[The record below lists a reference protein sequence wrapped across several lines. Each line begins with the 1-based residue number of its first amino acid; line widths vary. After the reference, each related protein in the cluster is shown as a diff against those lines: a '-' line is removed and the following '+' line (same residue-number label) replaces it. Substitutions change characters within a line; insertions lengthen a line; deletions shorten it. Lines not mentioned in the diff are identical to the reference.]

1 MKKKSIQ
8 RIAAWLLAAGMMAG
22 TFAQPMAVYAE
33 STASIAASDS
43 TTGDSITADADV
55 VIATPTPEPD
65 TGTDT
70 AATPVPTADSQTPQD
85 PASTAA
91 PETTPAPDAAEDAPT
106 ATPTATP
113 TPAAE
118 DTADDAADTDD
129 TTDTTTTVTPA
140 DLQSCIAL
148 LAASQLSLDADSI
161 EPDVREETLAL
172 SDEITETEPSTL
184 QAVVNA
190 AVFAAQAG
198 QTDIVVDVPAHNYTG
213 TLVIPDATIVVK
225 DANGNETNI
234 NYTNKN
240 IILNMTG
247 STLTVPTD
255 AAVGVSVFGSLT
267 IQGGTIKAA
276 DGCTATR
283 GVQVQL
289 GSALTL
295 DGTTI
300 SDFTYAGPGAGVYVK
315 GTAAVDTNGQFDVAL
330 GKNQEPLQNADN
342 TYQFKKLQREN
353 GSSMDTSFTMKGGAT
368 ITNCKS
374 DGNGA
379 ALYVHNAALL
389 TLESANF
396 TNNNAGGFGGAVY
409 LGTGVQ
415 TTIGND
421 VTFTGN
427 HAAKDGGALYLAN
440 QYTLHVKADNILV
453 QVPVTFNGGTFT
465 DNSTDTYGGAL
476 AFDPAF
482 DGIADNT
489 IENVTFGQA
498 ETTTSEEGDAEK
510 ETTLHGNYAA
520 LRGGA
525 IAFNSNIK
533 ENTLK
538 DCTFTGNTALRYAGA
553 VYYPNN
559 YSKTSDFN
567 PVYTVEGCTFDRNS
581 ATYDV
586 KNGDDA
592 GGGAILIQVNPTDKP
607 NTVQVASLHVKNS
620 TFTGNTATGYG
631 GAISTRRETGYGNA
645 RIYLN
650 IDGSNFDSNR
660 VTSAGNGGWRGGGA
674 VWVSGCAWA
683 DFTANT
689 FTGNYSAHFGGAIAT
704 NNDNVYQGR
713 VITLGALREDGT
725 PDPDKANTFTNN
737 SANSWGGA
745 ISTGASGS
753 GDNTNG
759 IYTTVRIYGGSF
771 AGNTTLWGSGG
782 ALYVASGNQRN
793 DLGLEVIGTTFTE
806 NKATHS
812 ANAGAVY
819 LDGITSSFKD
829 CKFTANSTEQTH
841 GGAMYIQ
848 RTKRFDMDNVTFT
861 GNTAGAVRNDGRG
874 GAIFINWI
882 PSSFEATFTWNGVT
896 FEGNTSRSY
905 GGAVGI
911 DTSVYLTLNA
921 TNITASNN
929 KSISQS
935 GGAFYLSQGHYT
947 LTNAVFENNIAG
959 YNGGAIYVWNQYSGN
974 SLTINGNSS
983 FAGNTA
989 NNSGGAVQFES
1000 NNQYRTGADG
1010 NLEYYRGELNII
1022 GTADNPIVFSN
1033 NTAKNNS
1040 GGALCIGAHNTDTL
1054 DYLDVHDNTALRY
1067 GGGIYIN
1074 NSTTKGTLTNS
1085 KIHNN
1090 TTSWAGGGV
1099 GIHNYLDF
1107 QETKVDNA
1115 TKITR
1120 TGKPGDFTIQ
1130 DCEITGNSTTGT
1142 DGNCS
1147 GGGGISITSDL
1158 RRSELY
1164 KEKSG
1169 TVNIIDTVVEDNTT
1183 TLAGGGIYC
1192 GYNGTNNI
1200 SGGSISNNTSG
1211 ITATTAIDAV
1221 NKYKYGGGAVAVR
1234 NNTTTIKDGTLIT
1247 GNTSGVDGGALYV
1260 KNADSRVLPASLTT
1274 EDCEIKNNTAKKGGI
1289 AYVSAGASFAMGEKT
1304 SPDSNEGVGDV
1315 FVEKNAGKVTLPAA
1329 KKLEGEYDA
1338 WLMDDA
1344 TPIEKAVT
1352 NDSSAEHYYT
1362 LQGAAH
1368 VVARLNGLL
1377 GSWTGTEYTTLQAA
1391 LDEAATKTGTA
1402 SIDLLADVGEQVT
1415 ATTVHNPIT
1424 LNLNGYTLTGK
1435 ITLTNSQNT
1444 NAFTLTDKTA
1454 DNYKAGSAGGVL
1466 TGPANGI
1473 EMNNGTK
1480 SAHNKLI
1487 LTGKTLTLRN
1497 LSRAVYG
1504 DRYIDVT
1511 AEDVT
1516 FTGSTSACIWL
1527 NNDNNIKVDGAVF
1540 TKNTGYSIVQNSNDS
1555 TVDLKNVEIYEN
1567 NGNQGGRVY
1576 LGNRNTLTV
1585 DGGEYHDNATTSQ
1598 NGGVI
1603 FANGQGNTVTI
1614 NSGEF
1619 YNNKAVNGGAVCMWQ
1634 LGTLTINGGS
1644 FHDNTATTNGGAI
1657 VACNA
1662 TGGNHITTLTI
1673 TGGEIYNNTAVNGGA
1688 VYMSTGTG
1696 LGTFTMTGGEIYEN
1710 TADNGGALYIA
1721 TKAKVTLSAA
1731 EDAAVGGIIRDNT
1744 ASQLASNLYL
1754 GGADSS
1760 LTVGE
1765 KTLLHGGTIAGD
1777 VLFAQGG
1784 TVDLA
1789 DTQALYTK
1797 GIEDAE
1803 NLVWLKNDNETGVKA
1818 VREPAKSQT
1827 IYTLAPAGEN
1837 TGSYAAR
1844 IGSDKYFSINQAIK
1858 AMEAADAEDAET
1870 NTTTIHLLRDQTED
1884 VTINN
1889 TKHSPTLNLNGY
1901 TLTGHITVTDL
1912 NKAGLTFTLCNAKGE
1927 GDYNPADGG
1936 GKLTSESGTLL
1947 VTNGQTSKPDNT
1959 TVKLQGVTLD
1969 GSTMDGSTRGVY
1981 TGNNTNLVLKDTT
1994 ISNMTYTSTD
2004 HGAGIRFGGAGVL
2017 EADGCTFA
2025 NNRVESNYYGGAI
2038 FMNSA
2043 SSKATITN
2051 STFTNNYAR
2060 NVGGAMFLNSHTIT
2074 LRGNTFAG
2082 NSTSDRG
2089 GAIYMQPRINTEKAE
2104 SEKYGAYDVVLENNT
2119 FRNNKAYGAG
2129 GALYIEPSAIT
2140 VTTLLD
2146 RCTFTNNS
2154 TTTADGGAVYNKQG
2168 SLTLGTG
2175 NLFEENKSYNGGS
2188 GMYVGGNLYSVRDR
2202 DGVTLPES
2210 GYDTRFINNTAGY
2223 GNYSGGWAAL
2233 YLSGGA
2239 TKNMRYM
2246 LFDRNVAAYG
2256 GTASAIYVGA
2266 IGSGTGERQIWI
2278 DHCSIVNNVS
2288 PAYTVYLNYAYSL
2301 GNLTR
2306 ITNTEFDKNTITSAG
2321 RDYAVLGANT
2331 GNNLE
2336 VSDTSFTN
2344 TQGKGRV
2351 IRLIGGGAYK
2361 GDEVFEPA
2369 QTTFT
2374 RVTVKDNTN
2383 CQYTPIYLS
2392 TGNSSRPG
2400 NNENL
2405 CSMLASST
2413 WNNCI
2418 IANNASKATDN
2429 YQGGAFCVEKQLFTM
2444 NDCEIT
2450 GNRGQHGAIVLYGP
2464 LNPVGKGE
2472 QKPTEVNLA
2481 NCKIADNEGGS
2492 AGGLW
2497 IGGHESYRLTVNL
2510 KNCDIS
2516 KNTSLS
2522 MAGGI
2527 YAGQLTTLNMTETT
2541 VAENTA
2547 KTYGG
2552 GLYTYGQDDENGKS
2566 RVNLTNCKITGNT
2579 ANYGGGIYMA
2589 RNQKPEKRDQYH
2601 YHDFY
2606 VANTTPTQTL
2616 NITGGTVANN
2626 TALANGGG
2634 ICTDKDDRDTSY
2646 STLIVKVADGTV
2658 ENNRAQ
2664 LGQDVYAYKTQ
2675 ADTVL
2680 HLPQAS
2686 AIHDN
2691 GRWLNENTSETL
2703 KDEAI
2708 DYDPIQRTYPLT
2720 LSVPKVETEVA
2731 QIVKDGEVVGSPY
2744 DSLQE
2749 AMDAARAMLAEDAD
2763 QKLTVQLLANTN
2775 SSTQIS
2781 QDTNVTLDLAGHTI
2795 TGIGGKPALTV
2806 ESDVAII
2813 GGGTISG
2820 TATDGGALLLRNNA
2834 NVTMTG
2840 TTITNSRA
2848 AYRGGAVCVDSGSS
2862 FTLGQGST
2870 ITGCQAGRG
2879 GAVYVID
2886 GSFAQTNDAVITNCS
2901 VFENAAFS
2909 ACGYGG
2915 AVYVAKGIY
2924 TLQSGSVT
2932 NNSATKNGIIYIAN
2946 NSGAEFTMT
2955 QGKISGNTCK
2965 NGTIYQEGGTMTL
2978 AGGSIAGNTCT
2989 ESGGGVYQNGGSSL
3003 LLGST
3008 NASQD
3013 VVISGN
3019 KAVNGAGWY
3028 INGGNCLMRGGN
3040 ITGNKATKRGGGVC
3054 QSNGTLTVNGGDIT
3068 TNNAPEGG
3076 GLCHN
3081 NGNFNFQGGAL
3092 YGNIS
3097 TTDGTGNDIYSLGK
3111 NGKIDL
3117 IAAAAMENDKYNVWR
3132 DDYYPYTFTK
3142 NYHNTAKKIAA
3153 EGSEEGGK
3161 YLTST
3166 VPNVNNVK
3174 LTADY
3179 YENSSIEIESND
3191 MYIYRMSI
3199 TKQDTGDDV
3208 NDHYDAEDGVIT
3220 AGEVLR
3226 KEKTAANVKSVEPT
3240 GKTYPLNYD
3249 KDTPDN
3255 VKTVETLKVTYTDNR
3270 PEEIVRP
3277 ETPVQWTAGSD
3288 ATKDNALIRSFST
3301 ANYIVSLDT
3310 KSAGMGNK
3318 LLGATERLWMRIKVP
3333 CESGEISLSGNGTVF
3348 KSSYTYYDPESHC
3361 QILEGYQDH
3370 VIEEQDLGAM
3380 NMTMQFSIKVGGMHN
3395 GATVQPTIEA
3405 WFDNSSY
3412 QSYWTNT
3419 NQYNDR
3425 VVLDANTMRV
3435 SAKAAYNLSVGNNPS
3450 LRHIGYFDMDTKTE
3464 ITEQQYNEKREKDPN
3479 SNVVYGMMVGYGMSL
3494 QLRNQDTSKGLRGIE
3509 VPSGDIAFDVNMQGG
3524 LKFNGKTVYYA
3535 EGGKP
3540 VAINPLLWAY
3550 KPNES
3555 GSYTGYDTSNN
3566 TAGINMNWSDEDD
3579 DDRSTHYDSK
3589 IAMNVDENHSGGT
3602 WTALNPDENSTFTRG
3617 DGTEVK
3623 QTKLTFKVSGYTM
3636 RPISKSNDQAY
3647 SFSTGYLQVL
3657 IPLELDKY
3665 DFAQNGGYEGFLQ
3678 TDMHM
3683 AGGNMTMDNVADAD
3697 LNGVEAELTDK
3708 VNGYFN
3714 YTDEGKLRGYA
3725 KNESTYGDNYDN
3737 SSTLGMNIS
3746 RGWGGNASY
3755 ITKTN
3760 YWLGSDGKT
3769 VLNDDQNKQLG
3780 TNVTGIASKVYMTG
3794 NLAFGSEEV
3803 TPANNTDKFIYDA
3816 QVDQQA
3822 EYYYL
3827 TAYDVLMKFDPSA
3840 MRPATYMVDGVEKPV
3855 CKMSQKEVA
3864 ANLKDVTHI
3873 SLSDNGYSEWD
3884 TTRQLTQ
3891 NYELTILYAAKA
3903 NDTPV
3908 LENGSEG
3915 NGWQYDR
3922 WERADGAGLDNSQP
3936 LWEKQPNTRDNG
3948 GTADMDKYSFNDM
3961 EMTVGSDAATKEI
3974 KGLVYYD
3981 TLTELEKAGHT
3992 CVAVLYQI
4000 RNCCVR
4006 TGRSVEIGHMMEVTK
4021 DVSKIGRSYALTMD
4035 VRGWTTY
4042 RPFYRSATATGS
4054 NPGWT
4059 RLMDNGT
4066 VLTKRSELLYQGLIE
4081 GKGEQ
4086 ANAPVS
4092 HPLTSAKNSK
4102 INWDIGT
4109 PTISRITNNYQKTQ
4123 YSNGYEVG
4131 GSHSGYLSGN
4141 TVLLATQNAT
4151 VEIET
4156 TDVAEGNI
4164 RQTDYQLDEGQ
4175 RTVTVQV
4182 TPRVTMQSNAK
4193 ANLEVFDGT
4202 TQTDLTL
4209 DVKLPQDLTLQ
4220 EGTLTF
4226 DYSNS
4231 SYNRG
4236 DLTWVAKYQYWDGT
4250 TWQDFNFATDYE
4262 QNYVQRPTRL
4272 NLTTTIT
4279 DVKKVLPVLSFKA
4292 GIGYPADPGRDITG
4306 ESDKDGAWYKNL
4318 RIDAEIHTTYEEEDV
4333 NASLGRTDYT
4343 EIKVLRNSKTV
4354 VNKTAASNL
4363 VEIGDVLAYDLT
4375 YINEGGANSDL
4386 ELCDLLPY
4394 NTEKAKTFHGAYG
4407 LKSVTVTV
4415 QNADGSAINLGTD
4428 DITVKYAG
4436 TDSVAYTNKDVLDR
4450 AATMQEA
4457 GRGTQLTTKTTQGNS
4472 VTFTPNTMPIHRAT
4486 GKSELGSLYLQLKG
4500 LPNAIVKVRVELAVT
4515 QTKDDVNAL
4524 LTDIDDKTVQQSND
4538 TYNNIYFARAGGE
4551 NNVLL
4556 TSPTASIKVR
4566 SRSISGLVWM
4576 DQNYDG
4582 IYTTKLDDTG
4592 KKNVGSDKTLAGI
4605 TVTLVQT
4612 EPNTKEE
4619 NPVCTDDGNSYY
4631 AVTDTLG
4638 NKVQPV
4644 TTTSDG
4650 RYTFENLKQGNYRVL
4665 FKDSEK
4671 GYMMED
4677 DSKPVLP
4684 FGKLSVTKRDAMGD
4698 TSNKAAPQYGTKE
4711 ANTLQAAMSRE
4722 ITLGDAVL
4730 TGRDDKTNINAGF
4743 YYTELRLAKVW
4754 QNIPDAKKAA
4764 EAKVDFT
4771 LAATQDENKLEEAVY
4786 TLSNTAVS
4794 KPAKADENA
4803 ENLTLFGT
4811 FVGDKV
4817 DVTDDSAERTVR
4829 WQTTQGLPLQAE
4841 NAKGP
4846 ITYTLKQDT
4855 VRADGDT
4862 WIGNVS
4868 FVQQQDT
4875 EKVSSGAES
4884 DNSVIATRLVAVN
4897 TARIYEILIH
4907 KLSDVENKELEQAEF
4922 TATLQPASL
4931 LEKLLGGK
4939 VEIKSQQTIQ
4949 CTGENEETKEIRYR
4963 LTDLTAG
4970 TYTLAETKAP
4980 LGYAKDPVKYKL
4992 TITDRDEK
5000 GNTLPIITLEDDK
5013 GNLLYTAEMTKAAEG
5028 EELYTITVKEGET
5041 RKGSTASAVM
5051 TAGSCLE
5058 TMPRTE
5064 QEQSNL
5070 PIRTQISM
5078 EITDSY
5084 LFSLPFTGGSGMN
5097 RSLLQGVA
5105 VMALA
5110 AAAFAVTAIH
5120 RKKKN
5125 HS

>member
-1 MKKKSIQ
+1 M
-8 RIAAWLLAAGMMAG
+8 
-22 TFAQPMAVYAE
+22 
-33 STASIAASDS
+33 
-43 TTGDSITADADV
+43 
-55 VIATPTPEPD
+55 
-65 TGTDT
+65 
-70 AATPVPTADSQTPQD
+70 
-85 PASTAA
+85 
-91 PETTPAPDAAEDAPT
+91 
-106 ATPTATP
+106 
-113 TPAAE
+113 
-118 DTADDAADTDD
+118 
-129 TTDTTTTVTPA
+129 
-140 DLQSCIAL
+140 
-148 LAASQLSLDADSI
+148 
-161 EPDVREETLAL
+161 
-172 SDEITETEPSTL
+172 
-184 QAVVNA
+184 
-190 AVFAAQAG
+190 
-198 QTDIVVDVPAHNYTG
+198 
-213 TLVIPDATIVVK
+213 
-225 DANGNETNI
+225 
-234 NYTNKN
+234 
-240 IILNMTG
+240 
-247 STLTVPTD
+247 
-255 AAVGVSVFGSLT
+255 
-267 IQGGTIKAA
+267 
-276 DGCTATR
+276 
-283 GVQVQL
+283 
-289 GSALTL
+289 
-295 DGTTI
+295 
-300 SDFTYAGPGAGVYVK
+300 YVK

-330 GKNQEPLQNADN
+330 GDNQEPLQNADN

-353 GSSMDTSFTMKGGAT
+353 GNSMDTSFTMKGGAT

-389 TLESANF
+389 TLENANF
-396 TNNNAGGFGGAVY
+396 TTNNAGGFGGAVY

-415 TTIGND
+415 TTIGNG

-482 DGIADNT
+482 DGLAGDT
-489 IENVTFGQA
+489 IENVTFGKA
-498 ETTTSEEGDAEK
+498 ETTTSEEEDAEE
-510 ETTLHGNYAA
+510 ETILHGNYAA

-533 ENTLK
+533 KNTLLN
-538 DCTFTGNTALRYAGA
+538 CTFRGNTALRYAGA
-553 VYYPNN
+553 VYYPNT
-559 YSKTSDFN
+559 YGKTTEFN

-592 GGGAILIQVNPTDKP
+592 GGGAILIQVNPVSKP
-607 NTVQVASLHVKNS
+607 DTTQWAKLYVKGS
-620 TFTGNTATGYG
+620 TFTGNTATGFG
-631 GAISTRRETGYGNA
+631 GAISTRREAGNA
-645 RIYLN
+645 NAYIYIN
-650 IDGSNFDSNR
+650 VDGSTFNGNR
-660 VTSAGNGGWRGGGA
+660 ATSAGNGGWRGGGA

-713 VITLGALREDGT
+713 VITLGVLREDGT

-782 ALYVASGNQRN
+782 ALYVDSGTQRN
-793 DLGLEVIGTTFTE
+793 DLGLEVVGTTFTG
-806 NKATHS
+806 NQAKNS
-812 ANAGAVY
+812 SSSGAVRIY
-819 LDGITSSFKD
+819 GVPTSFKD
-829 CKFTANSTEQTH
+829 CEFTNNTTEQSH
-841 GGAMYIQ
+841 GGAIWVN
-848 RTKRFDMDNVTFT
+848 RTNRFDMDNVTFT
-861 GNTAGAVRNDGRG
+861 GNTAGAVRNDGWG
-874 GAIFINWI
+874 GAVFINEI
-882 PSSFEATFTWNGVT
+882 PSSFGATFTWNGVT
-896 FEGNTSRSY
+896 FEDNTSRSH

-911 DTSVYLTLNA
+911 NTNVYLTLNA

-935 GGAFYLSQGHYT
+935 GGAFYLSQGRYT

-959 YNGGAIYVWNQYSGN
+959 NSGGAIYVWNQYSGN

-983 FAGNTA
+983 FTGNTA
-989 NNSGGAVQFES
+989 GSSGGAVQFES

-1033 NTAKNNS
+1033 NTAKNYS
-1040 GGALCIGAHNTDTL
+1040 GGALCIGAHNTDKL

-1074 NSTTKGTLTNS
+1074 NSTTEGTLTNS

-1099 GIHNYLDF
+1099 DIHNYLDF
-1107 QETKVDNA
+1107 QETKVNNA
-1115 TKITR
+1115 TVITR
-1120 TGKPGDFTIQ
+1120 TGRPGDFTIR

-1142 DGNCS
+1142 DGNS
-1147 GGGGISITSDL
+1147 IGGGGIGITSDL

-1164 KEKSG
+1164 KVDSG

-1211 ITATTAIDAV
+1211 TAATTAIDAT
-1221 NKYKYGGGAVAVR
+1221 NKYKYSGGAVAVR

-1274 EDCEIKNNTAKKGGI
+1274 EDCTIANNTAKKGGI

-1304 SPDSNEGVGDV
+1304 FPDSNEGVGDV

-1329 KKLEGEYDA
+1329 NQLKGEYDA

-1352 NDSSAEHYYT
+1352 NNSSAEHYYT
-1362 LQGAAH
+1362 LQGAAR

-1377 GSWTGTEYTTLQAA
+1377 GSRTGTKYTTLQAA
-1391 LDEAATKTGTA
+1391 LDEAAKKNGTA

-1435 ITLTNSQNT
+1435 ITLTNGQNT
-1444 NAFTLTDKTA
+1444 NAFTLTDEKA
-1454 DNYKAGSAGGVL
+1454 DDYKAGSAGGVL

-1473 EMNNGTK
+1473 EMSNGTR
-1480 SAHNKLI
+1480 SAHNTLI

-1497 LSRAVYG
+1497 LSRAVNG
-1504 DRYIDVT
+1504 QDCIDIT
-1511 AEDVT
+1511 AKDVT
-1516 FTGSTSACIWL
+1516 FTGNTDSGIRL
-1527 NNDNNIKVDGAVF
+1527 NGSYHNIVAEGAVF
-1540 TKNTGYSIVQNSNDS
+1540 TKNTGYSILTNGNYS
-1555 TVDLKNVEIYEN
+1555 TVALKDVEIYDN
-1567 NGNQGGRVY
+1567 SGTNSGRVY
-1576 LGNRNTLTV
+1576 VNSNSTVTV
-1585 DGGEYHDNATTSQ
+1585 DGGEFHDNITTSQ
-1598 NGGVI
+1598 SGGVI
-1603 FANGQGNTVTI
+1603 ASVGWTNTITI
-1614 NSGEF
+1614 NGGEF
-1619 YNNKAVNGGAVCMWQ
+1619 YNNKAVNGGVVYLVYTGNVTINDGKFYNNTATSNGGALAAGNRAVI
-1634 LGTLTINGGS
+1634 LTINDGE
-1644 FHDNTATTNGGAI
+1644 FYNNTANNGGA
-1657 VACNA
+1657 VYMN
-1662 TGGNHITTLTI
+1662 TDVGLSTLNM
-1673 TGGEIYNNTAVNGGA
+1673 TGGEIYN
-1688 VYMSTGTG
+1688 
-1696 LGTFTMTGGEIYEN
+1696 N

-1731 EDAAVGGIIRDNT
+1731 EGADVGGIIRDNA

-1760 LTVGE
+1760 LTVGK

-1789 DTQALYTK
+1789 NTKALHTD
-1797 GIEDAE
+1797 GIENAD
-1803 NLVWLKNDNETGVKA
+1803 NLVWLKNDATTGETVLSENA
-1818 VREPAKSQT
+1818 PAQT

-1858 AMEAADAEDAET
+1858 AMEAADAEDTET
-1870 NTTTIHLLRDQTED
+1870 NTTIHLLRDQTED

-1927 GDYNPADGG
+1927 DDYNQADGG
-1936 GKLTSESGTLL
+1936 GKLTSESGTL
-1947 VTNGQTSKPDNT
+1947 VNIKNQSNKPENT
-1959 TVKLQGVTLD
+1959 TVKLQGVTL
-1969 GSTMDGSTRGVY
+1969 TGSTRGVY
-1981 TGNNTNLVLKDTT
+1981 AGNNTNLVLKDTT
-1994 ISNMTYTSTD
+1994 ISNMTYTSTE

-2060 NVGGAMFLNSHTIT
+2060 SVGGAMFLNIHTIT

-2119 FRNNKAYGAG
+2119 FRNNKAYGNG
-2129 GALYIEPSAIT
+2129 GALYIDPSAIT

-2146 RCTFTNNS
+2146 HCTFTNNS
-2154 TTTADGGAVYNKQG
+2154 TTTAQGGAVYQYNG
-2168 SLTLGTG
+2168 TLTLGTD
-2175 NLFEENKSYNGGS
+2175 NRFEENKSYNGGS
-2188 GMYVGGNLYSVRDR
+2188 GMYVGGNLYSVRDLS
-2202 DGVTLPES
+2202 GVELPGDS
-2210 GYDTRFINNTAGY
+2210 YDTQFIHNTSGY
-2223 GNYSGGWAAL
+2223 GNYNGGNAAL
-2233 YLSGGA
+2233 SVSGGA

-2246 LFDRNVAAYG
+2246 LFDGNVAAYG
-2256 GTASAIYVGA
+2256 NTASAIY
-2266 IGSGTGERQIWI
+2266 ISTGSASTAQRDMLI
-2278 DHCSIVNNVS
+2278 DHCRFVKNVGNR
-2288 PAYTVYLNYAYSL
+2288 YTVYVDTNYTNKNLLKINDTDFDSNTVKYGRTDGDAALLYIAY
-2301 GNLTR
+2301 GNSV
-2306 ITNTEFDKNTITSAG
+2306 EMSDSTITKTQGEGRILRYYGGGTLDKDGNAVPATGTFTNVTITDNKNCYYTPVSLPNANRADSDEWKKLSIQAQSTWTGCTITGNAASITSPDSAG
-2321 RDYAVLGANT
+2321 GFAVSKQNVTLEHCTISNNSGPNGGVYVSSPLTNYGFGDQQEGVVTFTNCDITGNHGTAARGAGGMGISFYQSVRGIVNLKDCTIKDNT
-2331 GNNLE
+2331 GNY
-2336 VSDTSFTN
+2336 
-2344 TQGKGRV
+2344 
-2351 IRLIGGGAYK
+2351 GGGI
-2361 GDEVFEPA
+2361 
-2369 QTTFT
+2369 
-2374 RVTVKDNTN
+2374 RV
-2383 CQYTPIYLS
+2383 
-2392 TGNSSRPG
+2392 GG
-2400 NNENL
+2400 NNNEDWD
-2405 CSMLASST
+2405 ASGLGT
-2413 WNNCI
+2413 LNATNCI
-2418 IANNASKATDN
+2418 ISGNTAT
-2429 YQGGAFCVEKQLFTM
+2429 V
-2444 NDCEIT
+2444 
-2450 GNRGQHGAIVLYGP
+2450 
-2464 LNPVGKGE
+2464 KG
-2472 QKPTEVNLA
+2472 
-2481 NCKIADNEGGS
+2481 
-2492 AGGLW
+2492 
-2497 IGGHESYRLTVNL
+2497 
-2510 KNCDIS
+2510 
-2516 KNTSLS
+2516 
-2522 MAGGI
+2522 GGI
-2527 YAGQLTTLNMTETT
+2527 FASAYDTKDGE
-2541 VAENTA
+2541 
-2547 KTYGG
+2547 
-2552 GLYTYGQDDENGKS
+2552 S
-2566 RVNLTNCKITGNT
+2566 RLRLTNCTITNNT
-2579 ANYGGGIYMA
+2579 ANYGGGIYAA
-2589 RNQKPEKRDQYH
+2589 RQIKPEKRSKDYQYRDYYMGH
-2601 YHDFY
+2601 AAD
-2606 VANTTPTQTL
+2606 TQTM
-2616 NITGGTVANN
+2616 IVTGGTIADNI
-2626 TALANGGG
+2626 AQKYGGG
-2634 ICTDKDDRDTSY
+2634 ISTDVVEKNTNY
-2646 STLIVKVADGTV
+2646 NTLIVKVAGGTV

-2664 LGQDVYAYKTQ
+2664 LGQDVYAYKTK

-2686 AIHDN
+2686 KIHDN

-2703 KDEAI
+2703 KDEPI

-2731 QIVKDGEVVGSPY
+2731 QIVKAGEVVGGPY
-2744 DSLQE
+2744 DSLQI

-2795 TGIGGKPALTV
+2795 TGIGGKPALTI
-2806 ESDVAII
+2806 ESDVNII
-2813 GGGTISG
+2813 NSKPAGGGTISG

-2862 FTLGQGST
+2862 FTLGRGST

-2886 GSFAQTNDAVITNCS
+2886 GNFTQTNDAVITNCS

-2915 AVYVAKGIY
+2915 AVYVAKGSY

-2978 AGGSIAGNTCT
+2978 AGGSITGNTCT
-2989 ESGGGVYQNGGSSL
+2989 ENGGGVYQNGGSSL
-3003 LLGST
+3003 LLGTT

-3076 GLCHN
+3076 GLCHS
-3081 NGNFNFQGGAL
+3081 GGTFNFQGGGL
-3092 YGNIS
+3092 YGNIA
-3097 TTDGTGNDIYSLGK
+3097 TGDDGGNDVYSTSK
-3111 NGKIDL
+3111 NGVMDL
-3117 IAAAAMENDKYNVWR
+3117 IAAAAMDSDKYNVWR

-3142 NYHNTAKKIAA
+3142 NYHNTSDKIAA
-3153 EGSEEGGK
+3153 EGSEDGGK

-3179 YENSSIEIESND
+3179 YENSNIEIESND
-3191 MYIYRMSI
+3191 MYIYWMSI
-3199 TKQDTGDDV
+3199 TKQDTGDGEKDY
-3208 NDHYDAEDGVIT
+3208 YDAEDGVIT
-3220 AGEVLR
+3220 AAEVMSG
-3226 KEKTAANVKSVEPT
+3226 KKTADNVQSVVPT

-3249 KDTPDN
+3249 KDAP
-3255 VKTVETLKVTYTDNR
+3255 VETDKTLEVTYTDGHT
-3270 PEEIVRP
+3270 EIVRP

-3310 KSAGMGNK
+3310 KSAGMGDK
-3318 LLGATERLWMRIKVP
+3318 LLNATERLWMRIKVP
-3333 CESGEISLSGNGTVF
+3333 CESGEISLSGKGTVF

-3370 VIEEQDLGAM
+3370 VIEEKDLGTM
-3380 NMTMQFSIKVGGMHN
+3380 NLTMQFSIKVGGMHN

-3412 QSYWTNT
+3412 QSYWTDT

-3425 VVLDANTMRV
+3425 VVLDANIMRV
-3435 SAKAAYNLSVGNNPS
+3435 SAKAAYNLSVANNPS

-3464 ITEQQYNEKREKDPN
+3464 ITEQQYNERVKDPD

-3494 QLRNQDTSKGLRGIE
+3494 QLRNQDTNKGLRGIE
-3509 VPSGDIAFDVNMQGG
+3509 VPSRDITFDVNMQGG

-3535 EGGKP
+3535 DGGKP

-3555 GSYTGYDTSNN
+3555 GSYTGYDTRNN

-3636 RPISKSNDQAY
+3636 RPISKSNDKEY

-3714 YTDEGKLRGYA
+3714 YTDEGILRSYA

-3794 NLAFGSEEV
+3794 NLDFGSEVV
-3803 TPANNTDKFIYDA
+3803 TPANNTDTFIYDA

-3855 CKMSQKEVA
+3855 YKMSQKEVA

-3936 LWEKQPNTRDNG
+3936 LWNGEKNTRDNG
-3948 GTADMDKYSFNDM
+3948 GTADMDKYSFNGM
-3961 EMTVGSDAATKEI
+3961 EMTVGSDGATKEI

-4081 GKGEQ
+4081 GTGKQ
-4086 ANAPVS
+4086 ADPPVS
-4092 HPLTSAKNSK
+4092 HTLTSAKNSK

-4236 DLTWVAKYQYWDGT
+4236 DLTWEAKYQYWDGT
-4250 TWQDFNFATDYE
+4250 TWQDFDFKTNYE
-4262 QNYVQRPTRL
+4262 QSYVQQPTRL
-4272 NLTTTIT
+4272 HLTTTIT

-4306 ESDKDGAWYKNL
+4306 EKDQDGAWYKNL

-4375 YINEGGANSDL
+4375 YIKEDGATSDL

-4436 TDSVAYTNKDVLDR
+4436 TDSVAYTNKGVLDR
-4450 AATMQEA
+4450 VATMKNAES
-4457 GRGTQLTTKTTQGNS
+4457 GTSLTTKTTQGNS
-4472 VTFTPNTMPIHRAT
+4472 VTFTPDTMPIHKAT
-4486 GKSELGSLYLQLKG
+4486 GKSKLGSLYLQLKE
-4500 LPNAIVKVRVELAVT
+4500 LPNATVKVHVKLAVT

-4551 NNVLL
+4551 KNALL

-4612 EPNTKEE
+4612 EPNTKDEE
-4619 NPVCTDDGNSYY
+4619 PVYTDGNDNSYY

-4638 NKVQPV
+4638 NEVQPV

-4650 RYTFENLKQGNYRVL
+4650 RYTFENLKQGEYRVL
-4665 FKDSEK
+4665 FTDSED

-4677 DSKPVLP
+4677 GSKPILP
-4684 FGKLSVTKRDAMGD
+4684 FGKLSVTKRDDKKD
-4698 TSNKAAPQYGTKE
+4698 TSNKTDKQYGDTT
-4711 ANTLQAAMSRE
+4711 NTLQAALSDV

-4754 QNIPDAKKAA
+4754 QNIPDAQKAA

-4771 LAATQDENKLEEAVY
+4771 LAATQDEKKLEEAVY
-4786 TLSNTAVS
+4786 TLSNTKVS
-4794 KPAKADENA
+4794 EPAKADENA
-4803 ENLTLFGT
+4803 ENLALFGT

-4817 DVTDDSAERTVR
+4817 DVTGDSAERTVR

-4841 NAKGP
+4841 NADGP

-4868 FVQQQDT
+4868 FVQKQDT

-4897 TARIYEILIH
+4897 TARTYEILIH

-4922 TATLQPASL
+4922 TATLQPASP

-4949 CTGENEETKEIRYR
+4949 RTGENKETMEIRYR

-4992 TITDRDEK
+4992 TIIDRDK
-5000 GNTLPIITLEDDK
+5000 TGNTLPIITLEDDK
-5013 GNLLYTAEMTKAAEG
+5013 GNLLYTAEMTPDQ
-5028 EELYTITVKEGET
+5028 ET
-5041 RKGSTASAVM
+5041 GDYSVDVTAGDGRDTSTASAVM

-5058 TMPRTE
+5058 TMPKTE

-5110 AAAFAVTAIH
+5110 AAAFAATAIH